1 MGMSRLRLEDRVA
14 IVTGAASGFG
24 ESISE
29 HYAEEGAKVVV
40 ADLNLEAA
48 RKVATRLEG
57 QGHAALAV
65 EVDVADA
72 AAMEGMVQAAREHFG
87 RIDVMVNN
95 AGMSHPNQPML
106 EVDEAFFDR
115 LYQVNV
121 KSVYLS
127 AKYCVPVFRE
137 QGAGCFINIG
147 STAAVRPRPGLSWY
161 NGSKGAVTLL
171 TKSLAVELAPD
182 GIRANSINPA
192 IAETPLLTTFMGKDD
207 TLENRYPFLATIP
220 MGRLCTPRDVANAAV
235 FLADPASEFIT
246 GVCLEVDGGRC
257 I

>member
-1 MGMSRLRLEDRVA
+1 MERLKDLVA
-14 IVTGAASGFG
+14 IVTGGGSGFG
-24 ESISE
+24 EAIC
-29 HYAEEGAKVVV
+29 HAYVKEGAKVVV

-48 RKVATRLEG
+48 ERVVAAIKSIG
-57 QGHAALAV
+57 GAAAATK
-65 EVDVADA
+65 VDVAESVDF
-72 AAMEGMVQAAREHFG
+72 AAMVKLTVDTFG
-87 RIDVMVNN
+87 RVDVMVNN
-95 AGMSHPNQPML
+95 AGMSHPNRPML

-115 LYQVNV
+115 LYAVNV

-127 AKYCVPVFRE
+127 AMHCVPVFKK
-137 QGAGCFINIG
+137 QQSGCFINIG

-192 IAETPLLTTFMGKDD
+192 IADTPLLSTFMGKAD
-207 TLENRYPFLATIP
+207 TPENRRQFVASIP
-220 MGRLCTPRDVANAAV
+220 AGRLCVPADVANAAV
-235 FLADPASEFIT
+235 FFADPASNFVT
-246 GVCLEVDGGRC
+246 GVCMEVDGGRC